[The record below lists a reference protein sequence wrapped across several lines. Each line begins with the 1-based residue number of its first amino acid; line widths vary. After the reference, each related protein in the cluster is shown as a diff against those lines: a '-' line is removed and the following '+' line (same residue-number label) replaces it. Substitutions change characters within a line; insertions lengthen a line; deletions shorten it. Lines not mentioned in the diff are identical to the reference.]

1 MPYSKAASGAL
12 LCILFVLPGLTGA
25 EVNGVSEPDPAE
37 GLWQRSRETA
47 EAWWENSRSMARSAW
62 EQTQDW
68 WLTGDDEDQTFGQLW
83 RDLVPRLE
91 ETLQL
96 QDQQADLPEY
106 AWFTNDQ
113 LSNQADINALLDE
126 AVGLLSVSPVQRY
139 REQIRELNAE
149 IEQARQEIAEY
160 RTRRVS
166 APQDALWERT
176 VADYEEAIAERE
188 SRIDGARRELR
199 DTKHQFSAE
208 LRRLGLELNDEQLEF
223 LLATVVGDNLV
234 DLSIAFD
241 NVKAITVQLEQL
253 LQDSD
258 EDLAS
263 ARRYYGMYVVLL
275 KVLERM
281 HLQLIG
287 AIDEHYLPQIDAIVR
302 RTRDLEARTRRLRQ
316 QPGTDRRMLDANLE
330 AQRLTLRAAAVYREY
345 LVDQSRQVVEAQRG
359 LARDIAT
366 AWNTYETVKV
376 SGELVALIRHS
387 RNLLDNL
394 LERQVPALR
403 PFENLAMQREF
414 VKLTAQ
420 LRAATP
426 S

>member
-1 MPYSKAASGAL
+1 M
-12 LCILFVLPGLTGA
+12 
-25 EVNGVSEPDPAE
+25 
-37 GLWQRSRETA
+37 
-47 EAWWENSRSMARSAW
+47 
-62 EQTQDW
+62 
-68 WLTGDDEDQTFGQLW
+68 
-83 RDLVPRLE
+83 
-91 ETLQL
+91 
-96 QDQQADLPEY
+96 
-106 AWFTNDQ
+106 
-113 LSNQADINALLDE
+113 
-126 AVGLLSVSPVQRY
+126 QRY

-149 IEQARQEIAEY
+149 IEHARQEIAEY

-302 RTRDLEARTRRLRQ
+302 RTRDLEARTRQLRQ